1 MCLYFVSRATGDLSK
16 KSQRVNNLTANFY
29 LSGSHL
35 DIRMENF
42 DQDGLHS
49 ISRLTA
55 KLEIQGQGTIEYE
68 LVRHLA
74 PLTISK
80 VFNALPITDTVHFY
94 DNKFAYMHTKLQ
106 VGAEKP
112 RTTFKSGEIAFLTNS
127 ASVCFF
133 LQECRVSPMNLMG
146 VSKTSIDMLRDCRA
160 GTNLILKK

>member
-1 MCLYFVSRATGDLSK
+1 MRLDFVSRAIDT
-16 KSQRVNNLTANFY
+16 RNFTANFY

-35 DIRMENF
+35 GIRMENF
-42 DQDGLHS
+42 DQDGLYS

-74 PLTISK
+74 SLTISK

-94 DNKFAYMHTKLQ
+94 DDKFAYMHTKLQ

-127 ASVCFF
+127 SSVCFF

-146 VSKTSIDMLRDCRA
+146 VAKTSIDMLRDCRA

>member
-1 MCLYFVSRATGDLSK
+1 MRLDFVSRAIDT
-16 KSQRVNNLTANFY
+16 RNFTANFY

-42 DQDGLHS
+42 DQDGLYS

-74 PLTISK
+74 SLTISK

-94 DNKFAYMHTKLQ
+94 DDKFAYMHTKLQ

-127 ASVCFF
+127 SSVCFF

-146 VSKTSIDMLRDCRA
+146 VAKTSIDMLRDCRA